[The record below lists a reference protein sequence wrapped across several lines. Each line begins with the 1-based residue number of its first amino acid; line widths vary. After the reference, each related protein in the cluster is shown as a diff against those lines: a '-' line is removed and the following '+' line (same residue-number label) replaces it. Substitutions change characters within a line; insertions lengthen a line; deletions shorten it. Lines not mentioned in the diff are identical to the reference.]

1 MLANDCLRVPP
12 FRRCHIQ
19 SRLIKALAI
28 EIEIRLKN
36 GRYLSAGSVKIQDDI
51 GQSRVGVHLGS
62 LLAGLDNGPIP
73 NHRGL
78 EPTRPTRRGDRGGEP
93 RQCVLKV
100 TGVSSWEIGIQDV
113 FRGLQAQ
120 RREGQRRVGGRA
132 GGERAAADHKKIFV
146 VAERWNLSTTEVL
159 GSLPI
164 RQVPMI

>member
-62 LLAGLDNGPIP
+62 LLVGLDSGPIP

-100 TGVSSWEIGIQDV
+100 TGVSSSEIGIQDL

-120 RREGQRRVGGRA
+120 RREGRRQRLVRCQPDLA
-132 GGERAAADHKKIFV
+132 
-146 VAERWNLSTTEVL
+146 
-159 GSLPI
+159 
-164 RQVPMI
+164 